1 MRLSTGARPQDLTY
15 SRRIHLQTV
24 MGSPSVPNESVGCSP
39 VLLKATASCETG
51 KKPTVKA
58 TPADNV
64 TVLGKPVPVNGPGD
78 QHLEVPGVGTVD
90 LVLENATTTDS
101 TGAAI
106 AFRLKYTVTPA
117 KLGVVKASG
126 EIVPAEA
133 TCAMPDGSGAAHEGS
148 ASDGSS
154 GHGSDGDG
162 SGSGVAVYLMRR
174 RRTTPNN

>member
-1 MRLSTGARPQDLTY
+1 
-15 SRRIHLQTV
+15 